1 MTSITPTAQQGP
13 LEPPHQRPAIDP
25 CIINPYSAGKPG
37 NTWKPGISQR
47 NPGESRGTPGLR
59 VHIPSVDSE
68 SSCLALRPFLMT
80 DDDTKGIEDYI
91 LDQDLFVEIFKYL
104 SGWCPFPVIP
114 LLGYVVSF
122 SISSDWFSR
131 ILPRLRMS
139 DPLPQ
144 YSHLTLGFEVTRKIR
159 FVSKSWGRR
168 SSDEMLWMQLC
179 QPMWPKLVA
188 RGRMRYFG
196 SWRTMYFRRPHV
208 LFDGVYVFE
217 KSYFKTT
224 IVGDSLSLD
233 REIVKCSYFRYVRFL
248 PGGVVLYALMNRE
261 PEQALKHIH
270 MNDPRVHHG
279 KYKVRKSVVEVEV
292 DVGYMLLWIKL
303 KILKRDVFSAMR
315 CENLEGLDHQTGE
328 KSIFPREKQPFLFYR
343 MTQML

>member
-179 QPMWPKLVA
+179 QPMWPKRDV
-188 RGRMRYFG
+188 RQGEHQGCR
-196 SWRTMYFRRPHV
+196 
-208 LFDGVYVFE
+208 
-217 KSYFKTT
+217 
-224 IVGDSLSLD
+224 LS
-233 REIVKCSYFRYVRFL
+233 
-248 PGGVVLYALMNRE
+248 P
-261 PEQALKHIH
+261 P
-270 MNDPRVHHG
+270 
-279 KYKVRKSVVEVEV
+279 
-292 DVGYMLLWIKL
+292 
-303 KILKRDVFSAMR
+303 ILKCIRVR
-315 CENLEGLDHQTGE
+315 V
-328 KSIFPREKQPFLFYR
+328 REQHVYLGWGSLQPGDKGKIGVSL
-343 MTQML
+343 